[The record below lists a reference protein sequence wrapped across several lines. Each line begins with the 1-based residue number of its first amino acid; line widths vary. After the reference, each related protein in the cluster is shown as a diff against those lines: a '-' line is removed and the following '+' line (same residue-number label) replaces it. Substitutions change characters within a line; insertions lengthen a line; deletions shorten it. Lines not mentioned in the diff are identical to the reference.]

1 MGQYKVG
8 KRKIKGDEKIV
19 NLGFNL
25 PKNTEV
31 TIIAGSLSDW
41 DSDMVWVENYE
52 IRVHRT

>member
-31 TIIAGSLSDW
+31 TIIAGSLSD
-41 DSDMVWVENYE
+41 
-52 IRVHRT
+52 